1 MHNRRMD
8 LVTYH
13 TLQRAEMQI
22 IFGGVESNG
31 CRYFQHRQEI
41 PDHIRRPSVVGNRR
55 RKDKERSRPA
65 LSADENAGDHRTAR
79 SELID
84 PDGCHLYLWATNN
97 HLKDAFAVMEAWGFQ
112 YVTTITWQKDR
123 AGLGQ
128 YYRGMTEHCLFGT
141 TKKRLPYKIVDG
153 KRQQG
158 VTGFLEARREHSQK
172 PERMRQ
178 MIETVSYGP
187 MIELFAREQR
197 SGWDAWG
204 LEAQGGV
211 ILLLLCPGKE
221 LKRSK

>member
-1 MHNRRMD
+1 MVVDIFNTDRKYQTIYADPPWWETGGGKIKRGADRHYQLMK
-8 LVTYH
+8 TP
-13 TLQRAEMQI
+13 EI
-22 IFGGVESNG
+22 I
-31 CRYFQHRQEI
+31 
-41 PDHIRRPSVVGNRR
+41 
-55 RKDKERSRPA
+55 A
-65 LSADENAGDHRTAR
+65 LPVP
-79 SELID
+79 ELID

-204 LEAQGGV
+204 LEVQGGGGNS
-211 ILLLLCPGKE
+211 ITSFPGKRIE
-221 LKRSK
+221 KE

>member
-1 MHNRRMD
+1 MP
-8 LVTYH
+8 V
-13 TLQRAEMQI
+13 
-22 IFGGVESNG
+22 
-31 CRYFQHRQEI
+31 
-41 PDHIRRPSVVGNRR
+41 P
-55 RKDKERSRPA
+55 
-65 LSADENAGDHRTAR
+65 
-79 SELID
+79 ELIA

-204 LEAQGGV
+204 LEAQGG
-211 ILLLLCPGKE
+211 
-221 LKRSK
+221 